1 MEIDEKIY
9 RWSEMAPSEIR
20 KPPVDGIQQIWTF
33 KPEGGV
39 DIQSVEADG
48 SEPAY
53 RCETIYFEGIAGS
66 PASTLYTLTIE
77 ALEAAPR
84 EGEYCSSAYLQ
95 KVQDALDAHQ
105 TGITIKCIEEEYI
118 DGLEVVTK
126 PETMSMESAKAYIS
140 STDFY
145 LDLNGHRGPWVF
157 TFTLD

>member
-1 MEIDEKIY
+1 
-9 RWSEMAPSEIR
+9 MAPSEIR
-20 KPPVDGIQQIWTF
+20 KPPVDGIQQIWIF

-77 ALEAAPR
+77 ALEATPR
-84 EGEYCSSAYLQ
+84 EGEYCSSAYLR
-95 KVQDALDAHQ
+95 KVQDALDARQ